1 MSFYIAA
8 YDISSTGRRNQVARA
23 LGHHGRR
30 IQRSVFEIWLE
41 PEELPELRRRIGPLL
56 ARTDSFDLIPVD
68 LRRPECRLRWQRP
81 PNNREP
87 VLLL

>member
-1 MSFYIAA
+1 MSLYIAA
-8 YDISSTGRRNQVARA
+8 YDISSTGRRNQVARV
-23 LGHHGRR
+23 LRHHGRR

-41 PEELPELRRRIGPLL
+41 PEDLPELRRTIGPLL

-81 PNNREP
+81 PNNREA
-87 VLLL
+87 VILL